1 MSDRDPVLHGPYS
14 PQYMMNPTANNFA
27 PTRPQQNGTASQVS
41 SPSSSYLEARVL
53 NLEEGHASLLEDVNG
68 LRELY
73 HGLSF
78 SVDKPKKGGWPVHVG
93 PFQEV
98 DAKTSHQDAVRL
110 RAELESLKD
119 EVHASVKGSADVQ
132 KANDIASSKTNG
144 STPPHLRA
152 ASVTSGGTVKSS
164 LPPHLRGKKAEPS
177 NDGSTKEQVVARNS
191 KNHVTSNV
199 QTDVAVKQIPMPAP
213 TPPVS
218 PKTVGQDQA
227 LSLERISLNRA
238 WKPYHLTTL
247 DAFSGPILPGD
258 TTVTFHPDFLANI
271 LGGSSWS
278 PGLRFVKGKGPC
290 ILKNRTYY
298 QLDPQNEPYLPEAP
312 GDHGAKLTA
321 FFNKAPEEE
330 FADLL
335 DDDSNSYENVPMF
348 VLVGK
353 RYMYYGNY
361 S

>member
-78 SVDKPKKGGWPVHVG
+78 SVDKPKK
-93 PFQEV
+93 
-98 DAKTSHQDAVRL
+98 
-110 RAELESLKD
+110 D
-119 EVHASVKGSADVQ
+119 EVHGSVDGSADVQ

-177 NDGSTKEQVVARNS
+177 NDGR
-191 KNHVTSNV
+191 
-199 QTDVAVKQIPMPAP
+199 
-213 TPPVS
+213 
-218 PKTVGQDQA
+218 
-227 LSLERISLNRA
+227 
-238 WKPYHLTTL
+238 
-247 DAFSGPILPGD
+247 
-258 TTVTFHPDFLANI
+258 
-271 LGGSSWS
+271 
-278 PGLRFVKGKGPC
+278 
-290 ILKNRTYY
+290 
-298 QLDPQNEPYLPEAP
+298 
-312 GDHGAKLTA
+312 
-321 FFNKAPEEE
+321 
-330 FADLL
+330 
-335 DDDSNSYENVPMF
+335 
-348 VLVGK
+348 
-353 RYMYYGNY
+353 
-361 S
+361 

>member
-1 MSDRDPVLHGPYS
+1 MSDRDPVLHGLYS

-78 SVDKPKKGGWPVHVG
+78 SVDKLNKGGWPVHVG

-98 DAKTSHQDAVRL
+98 DAKTSHQDAIQL

-119 EVHASVKGSADVQ
+119 EVHGSVDGSADVQ
-132 KANDIASSKTNG
+132 KANGMASSKMKG

-177 NDGSTKEQVVARNS
+177 NDGR
-191 KNHVTSNV
+191 
-199 QTDVAVKQIPMPAP
+199 
-213 TPPVS
+213 
-218 PKTVGQDQA
+218 
-227 LSLERISLNRA
+227 
-238 WKPYHLTTL
+238 
-247 DAFSGPILPGD
+247 
-258 TTVTFHPDFLANI
+258 
-271 LGGSSWS
+271 
-278 PGLRFVKGKGPC
+278 
-290 ILKNRTYY
+290 
-298 QLDPQNEPYLPEAP
+298 
-312 GDHGAKLTA
+312 
-321 FFNKAPEEE
+321 
-330 FADLL
+330 
-335 DDDSNSYENVPMF
+335 
-348 VLVGK
+348 
-353 RYMYYGNY
+353 
-361 S
+361 